1 MSGDQEPT
9 GGSGGSQSEPDKLR
23 IFLNYRREDT
33 RPYARLLYDALRQ
46 RWPDDDQVFLDLDRI
61 SAGLDFAKAISLAVG
76 SCDVLIAVIGSRWL
90 SVVDAETGENRLQNH
105 DDYVRLEIEAALNRD
120 VRVIPVLVAGGVMP
134 TSREL
139 PQSLAP
145 LTRRNALEM
154 SDTHW
159 DYDIDRLLDAL
170 SRIEREKRASLEPQ
184 RAKEAAEDERRTAAA
199 AAAAAA
205 EAASPVVSGPPPVVP
220 PPEKA
225 RRAPRVPRSLH
236 SRRRWLIPALL
247 AAVAVA
253 AGVTAAVLLLGGG
266 DDKSGAGGTTAQ
278 QSPSRGLAAVI
289 PRPLFR
295 NSCKVQPAVLEG
307 AVESAVC
314 TPPASSAEGRLPLY
328 PSSWDAS
335 SFSSAATLGS
345 VYDSLRRQND
355 IGQDFGRCDG
365 ASWGGEGE
373 WFHGPGKPGGRRF
386 CYFEGNVAVI
396 VWSHAKLGQE
406 SHIDMIGTA
415 REGGSDH
422 ATLYTWWRFWH
433 HRIGKCQEQGCT
445 VKT

>member
-9 GGSGGSQSEPDKLR
+9 GGSGGSPSDPDKLR

-33 RPYARLLYDALRQ
+33 RPYARLLYDALRD

-76 SCDVLIAVIGSRWL
+76 RCDVLIAVIGSKWL

-120 VRVIPVLVAGGVMP
+120 VRVIPVLVADGVMP

-170 SRIEREKRASLEPQ
+170 SRIEREKKASLEPQ
-184 RAKEAAEDERRTAAA
+184 RAREAAAAEDERRSAAA
-199 AAAAAA
+199 GARAEVPPPAAG
-205 EAASPVVSGPPPVVP
+205 GPPPSATA
-220 PPEKA
+220 PEKA
-225 RRAPRVPRSLH
+225 RRAPRVPSGLRT
-236 SRRRWLIPALL
+236 RRRWLIPALL
-247 AAVAVA
+247 LGVA
-253 AGVTAAVLLLGGG
+253 AAAGITAAILLLGGG
-266 DDKSGAGGTTAQ
+266 DNKSGTGGTTGQ

-295 NSCKVQPAVLEG
+295 NSCRVRPALLAG

-314 TPPASSAEGRLPLY
+314 TPAPSSAEGRLALY
-328 PSSWDAS
+328 PTRWEVS
-335 SFSSAATLGS
+335 SFSDASKLGG
-345 VYDSLRRQND
+345 VYDSLRRQHD

-396 VWSHAKLGQE
+396 VWTHQKLGQE

-422 ATLYTWWRFWH
+422 ATLFTWWRFWH

-445 VKT
+445 VQT

>member
-9 GGSGGSQSEPDKLR
+9 GGSGGSPSDPDKLR

-33 RPYARLLYDALRQ
+33 RPYARLLYDALRE

-76 SCDVLIAVIGSRWL
+76 SCDVLIAVIGGKWL
-90 SVVDAETGENRLQNH
+90 SVVDAETGDNRLRNH

-139 PQSLAP
+139 PQSLVP

-170 SRIEREKRASLEPQ
+170 SRIEREKKASLEPQ
-184 RAKEAAEDERRTAAA
+184 RAKEAAEDERRTVAAA
-199 AAAAAA
+199 ARA
-205 EAASPVVSGPPPVVP
+205 EASPPAVTGPPPGP
-220 PPEKA
+220 TADKA
-225 RRAPRVPRSLH
+225 RRAARVPAGLR

-247 AAVAVA
+247 LGVA
-253 AGVTAAVLLLGGG
+253 AAAGITAAILLSGGG
-266 DDKSGAGGTTAQ
+266 DNKSGAGGTTTQ
-278 QSPSRGLAAVI
+278 QAASRGLAAVI

-295 NSCKVQPAVLEG
+295 NSCRVQPALVDG
-307 AVESAVC
+307 AVESVAC
-314 TPPASSAEGRLPLY
+314 TPPPSTAEGRLPLY
-328 PSSWDAS
+328 PLRWEAS
-335 SFSSAATLGS
+335 SFSGASKLGS

-355 IGQDFGRCDG
+355 IGEDFGRCDG
-365 ASWGGEGE
+365 ASWGGEGV

-396 VWSHAKLGQE
+396 VWTHDKLGQE
-406 SHIDMIGTA
+406 SHIDMIGSA

-422 ATLYTWWRFWH
+422 ATLFTWWRFWH
-433 HRIGKCQEQGCT
+433 HRIGKCQQQGCT
-445 VKT
+445 VQT